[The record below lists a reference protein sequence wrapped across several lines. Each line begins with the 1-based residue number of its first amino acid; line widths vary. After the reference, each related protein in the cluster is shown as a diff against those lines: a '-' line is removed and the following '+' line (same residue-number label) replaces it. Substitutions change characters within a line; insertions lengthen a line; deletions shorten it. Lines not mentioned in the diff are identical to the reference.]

1 MAAAEGWW
9 WWCLRDKVEFQ
20 WCIVF
25 RKQQLKWCYCA
36 TQQQKKKTLK
46 KWIYLV
52 FSSFLIPQVRQKETK
67 VHFIFIFSKLLFC
80 FNNKKKYIYLDFQYS
95 TEGGTNISFLDRFF
109 LSFFHFFLFVFYKWV
124 ELSPCYQI
132 GTLTSEHQREEMHWW
147 AFLARLRFSRFSFLL
162 NLSVILSFYLVFSLW
177 WY

>member
-80 FNNKKKYIYLDFQYS
+80 FNNKKKYIFRFSVQYRGWYKHFIFRQIFS
-95 TEGGTNISFLDRFF
+95 FIFSFFSFCVLQMSGVVSVLPNRHFDVGTSKRRDALMSFLSETAFF
-109 LSFFHFFLFVFYKWV
+109 
-124 ELSPCYQI
+124 
-132 GTLTSEHQREEMHWW
+132 
-147 AFLARLRFSRFSFLL
+147 
-162 NLSVILSFYLVFSLW
+162 
-177 WY
+177 